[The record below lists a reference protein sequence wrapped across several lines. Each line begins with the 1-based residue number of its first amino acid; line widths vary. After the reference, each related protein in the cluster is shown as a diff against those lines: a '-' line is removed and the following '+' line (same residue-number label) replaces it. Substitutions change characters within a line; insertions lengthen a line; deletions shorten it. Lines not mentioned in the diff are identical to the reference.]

1 MMEAQRWIE
10 RFELVCIYVS
20 SLTKKNPMKPSDF
33 FQQNN
38 VHDRLDWI

>member
-1 MMEAQRWIE
+1 MEAQKRTE
-10 RFELVCIYVS
+10 RFEFVCIYVS
-20 SLTKKNPMKPSDF
+20 SHTKKNPMKPSDF